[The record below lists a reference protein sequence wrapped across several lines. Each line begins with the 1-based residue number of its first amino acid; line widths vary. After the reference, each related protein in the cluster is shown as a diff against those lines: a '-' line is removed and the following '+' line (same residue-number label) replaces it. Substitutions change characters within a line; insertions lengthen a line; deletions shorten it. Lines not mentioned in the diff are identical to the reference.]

1 MIRKKGSESM
11 EIKIIDESQFST
23 SVWSGGKTTEM
34 YLYPQDAS
42 YKERNFL
49 FRISSATV
57 EDETSVF
64 TRLPGI
70 HREILLLN
78 GSMVLQHGKGVP
90 VTLQPYEPHAFE
102 GEWET
107 VSHGKATDFNVM
119 YQNCKSFVK
128 VISETGKAVFEKTV
142 GMDFFYSKED
152 DFRLEQTIVK
162 RGQLAMITGQPGVV
176 KLISDEENPGI
187 IHVGITDLPGP
198 AERVE

>member
-1 MIRKKGSESM
+1 MGITVL
-11 EIKIIDESQFST
+11 DETAFTT

-34 YLYPQDAS
+34 YLYPQTAS
-42 YKERNFL
+42 YRDRNFL

-57 EDETSVF
+57 EEEASTF

-78 GSMVLQHGKGVP
+78 GQMTLQHGKGLP
-90 VTLQPYEPHAFE
+90 VTLSPYEPHAFE

-107 VSHGKATDFNVM
+107 VSHGRATDFNLM
-119 YQNCKSFVK
+119 YRNCKGFMK
-128 VISETGKAVFEKTV
+128 VIRETGKAVFEKTV

-162 RGQLAMITGQPGVV
+162 RGQLAMVTGQPGVV

-187 IHVGITDLPGP
+187 IHVAITNLPGP
-198 AERVE
+198 A